1 MNDKQT
7 VFCTRCRTPMNVP
20 VGIGKI
26 KVTCV
31 NPNCRNQF
39 IYDTNLRGQNAYEPT
54 PPPNQQQSYG
64 GFRSAPPRGNNGSF
78 HRPKPPRAKMPKAR
92 LIGIIALI
100 IVLVAGVTGVII
112 AATGGGS
119 SSSVGKR
126 ALRITDQYIDGEISA
141 SDALNL
147 LTECEN
153 DIPDTGNMKDTLLKT
168 EIGNI
173 KTAIFMAEQTSG
185 MDYSGGTLLV
195 RRNEL
200 ARDIGEPER

>member
-1 MNDKQT
+1 
-7 VFCTRCRTPMNVP
+7 
-20 VGIGKI
+20 
-26 KVTCV
+26 
-31 NPNCRNQF
+31 
-39 IYDTNLRGQNAYEPT
+39 
-54 PPPNQQQSYG
+54 
-64 GFRSAPPRGNNGSF
+64 
-78 HRPKPPRAKMPKAR
+78 MPKAR

-100 IVLVAGVTGVII
+100 IVLVAGVTGIII
-112 AATGGGS
+112 AATGSGS

-126 ALRITDQYIDGEISA
+126 ALNITDRYIDGEISA
-141 SDALNL
+141 NDALNS

-173 KTAIFMAEQTSG
+173 KAAIFMAEQTSG